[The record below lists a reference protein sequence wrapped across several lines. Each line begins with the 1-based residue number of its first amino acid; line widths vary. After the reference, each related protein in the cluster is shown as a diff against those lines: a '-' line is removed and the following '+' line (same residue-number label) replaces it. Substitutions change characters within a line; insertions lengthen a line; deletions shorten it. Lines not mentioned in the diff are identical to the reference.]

1 MNSLAIVSWHTS
13 TNKNLEEN
21 FCNFLLALFAECV
34 DTLVLDDSWFV
45 VESMMDTLLST
56 LLQNG
61 FDKRYVTYNT
71 TIKYIYRD
79 V

>member
-13 TNKNLEEN
+13 TNENLEEN

-34 DTLVLDDSWFV
+34 DMLVLDDSWFV
-45 VESMMDTLLST
+45 AESTRDTLLST

-61 FDKRYVTYNT
+61 IDKGYATYNT
-71 TIKYIYRD
+71 TIKYIYI
-79 V
+79 